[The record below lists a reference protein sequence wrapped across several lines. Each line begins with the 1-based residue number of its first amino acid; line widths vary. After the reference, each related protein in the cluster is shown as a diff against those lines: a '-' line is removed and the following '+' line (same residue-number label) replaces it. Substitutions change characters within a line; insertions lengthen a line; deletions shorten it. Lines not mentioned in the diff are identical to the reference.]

1 MEHKEWA
8 IRKNIEPQEIVKF
21 IDDVFEILEIRG
33 KVGKQAGI
41 TFIVHSNEQNHAI
54 PHVHAQYGEFEVSI
68 AIETGE
74 VLAGNLPKKNLK
86 KAIEWV
92 LSNRDKLQSD
102 WNTYSLSAISNTTQ
116 SMIGVDWK

>member
-74 VLAGNLPKKNLK
+74 VLAGNLPKQNLK

>member
-8 IRKNIEPQEIVKF
+8 IRKNFEPQEIVKF